1 MSFSDMLKPDRRLL
15 LAALSASLLPPR
27 AIAAAKAAVNAAAG
41 IRLGPPRDFSFA
53 ALAARAQKNASQP
66 YKAPQLRATQ
76 IIKAIDFD
84 TAQKIKFRADHA
96 LWAGG
101 PNSDPVAFFHLSRYS
116 GDPVVLHAVDGG
128 KAREIL
134 YGPDYFD
141 YGASGLD
148 PKALADLGFAGL
160 RVMDGQDK
168 PTDWL
173 AFQGASY
180 FRSSGQE
187 AQYGAS
193 ARGIAINTAAATEEE
208 FPRFSE
214 FWLDAHGPVVSIYAL
229 LDGPS
234 ITGAYKFDAMKDDT
248 AAVIM
253 NVHCELFFRA
263 DISRLGVAPLTSMY
277 WYGENERR
285 QAADWRPEI
294 HDNDGLALWTGKGE
308 RIWRPLINPPSVQTN
323 SFVDN
328 NPKGF
333 GLMQRDRDFANYQDD
348 GAFYNKRPGIW
359 VEPKGNWGPGAVQ
372 LVEIPTDDEIHDN
385 IVAYWRPD
393 AGRDGGDIHA
403 GDTLSF
409 DYRLYW
415 QDSEPAFPKNI
426 AKVVA
431 TRLGR
436 GGVPGQ
442 TSGPRGTHKFVVD
455 FTGGPLAQMQQRFDV
470 TPVVGASRGKID
482 NGYVIKVVGTDRW
495 RALFDLQLDGPAPVD
510 LRLFLKLGNRT
521 LSETWLYQYFPRA
534 NRRE

>member
-1 MSFSDMLKPDRRLL
+1 MIAADEFPMLKPDRRLV

-27 AIAAAKAAVNAAAG
+27 AFAAVTAPSG
-41 IRLGPPRDFSFA
+41 VRLGPPKDFNFA
-53 ALAARAQKNASQP
+53 ALAARAKKNASQP
-66 YKAPQLRATQ
+66 YKAPQTRAAQ
-76 IIKAIDFD
+76 IIKDIDFD
-84 TAQKIKFRADHA
+84 AAQKIKFRADHA
-96 LWAGG
+96 LRAGA
-101 PNSDPVAFFHLSRYS
+101 SDPVSFFHLSRYS
-116 GDPVVLHAVDGG
+116 GDPVVLHAVEEG

-148 PKALADLGFAGL
+148 LRALKELGFAGF
-160 RVMDGQDK
+160 RVMDGPDK

-180 FRSSGQE
+180 FRSSGQD

-193 ARGIAINTAAATEEE
+193 ARGIAINTAAATAEE

-214 FWLDAHGPVVSIYAL
+214 FWLDAHGPVISIYAL

-234 ITGAYKFDAMKDDT
+234 ITGAYKFDAMKNE
-248 AAVIM
+248 AAKENAKENGSVVM
-253 NVHCELFFRA
+253 NVHCDLFFRA

-285 QAADWRPEI
+285 KAADWRPEI

-308 RIWRPLINPPSVQTN
+308 RIWRPLINPPQVMTN
-323 SFVDN
+323 SFADT

-333 GLMQRDRDFANYQDD
+333 GLIQRDRDFADYQDD

-359 VEPKGNWGPGAVQ
+359 VEPKGNWGAGAVQ
-372 LVEIPTDDEIHDN
+372 LVEIPTDDETHDN

-393 AGRDGGDIHA
+393 GEITA
-403 GDTLSF
+403 GDTRSF

-415 QDSEPAFPKNI
+415 QDSEPAYPKTI

-436 GGVPGQ
+436 GGIPGQ
-442 TSGPRGTHKFVVD
+442 NPWPRDKHKFVVD
-455 FTGGPLAQMQQRFDV
+455 FTGGPLAQMPQRFDI
-470 TPVVGASRGKID
+470 TPVASTSRGTID
-482 NGYVIKVVGTDRW
+482 NGHVIKVVGTDRW
-495 RALFDLQLDGPAPVD
+495 RALFDLQLDGTAPAD
-510 LRLFLKLGNRT
+510 LRLFLKLGDKT
-521 LSETWLYQYFPRA
+521 LSETWLYQYFP
-534 NRRE
+534 